1 MSWQGKVAKQRRSL
15 FISAGHSETDPGA
28 HGNGL
33 HEADVVLELRDALC
47 HELGQRGLVFTR
59 DGERGENMPLR
70 DAWRMA
76 SAHDVAVELHLNAA
90 TPAATGVETLS
101 ASEHYPL
108 GNRLCSAVSDTLGI
122 DNRGAKREDSGQH
135 SRLAFVSDGG
145 GLILELFF
153 VTNANDVQAYH
164 DDQRAVV
171 QALASVLIEEVTT

>member
-76 SAHDVAVELHLNAA
+76 SAHDVAVDLHLNAA

-101 ASEHYPL
+101 RPDMQPL
-108 GNRLCSAVSDTLGI
+108 GERLCAAVHDAMGI
-122 DNRGAKREDSGQH
+122 ANRGAKREDSGQH

-153 VTNANDVQAYH
+153 VTNANDVQAYYSH
-164 DDQRAVV
+164 RDELVQR
-171 QALASVLIEEVTT
+171 LADVLTEEVT